1 MMCSLV
7 LQLWSIVDELVK
19 DLLMSQ
25 EVFIKFLIS
34 TLEVMSLLYLVVDRQ
49 IILLIIEHL
58 ESEWV
63 S

>member
-25 EVFIKFLIS
+25 EVLIKFLIS
-34 TLEVMSLLYLVVDRQ
+34 TLEVMSLLYLVVDSQ

>member
-25 EVFIKFLIS
+25 EVLIKFLIS
-34 TLEVMSLLYLVVDRQ
+34 TLEVMSVLYLVVDSQ

>member
-25 EVFIKFLIS
+25 EVLIEFLVS
-34 TLEVMSLLYLVVDRQ
+34 ALEVMTLLYLVVDSQ
-49 IILLIIEHL
+49 IIVLVIEHL
-58 ESEWV
+58 EGDWV
-63 S
+63 A

>member
-25 EVFIKFLIS
+25 EVLIKFLIS
-34 TLEVMSLLYLVVDRQ
+34 TLKVMSLLYLVVDSQ

>member
-25 EVFIKFLIS
+25 EVLIKFLIS
-34 TLEVMSLLYLVVDRQ
+34 TLKVMSLLYLIVDSQ